1 MDPGLG
7 GPCALMG
14 IRTWVSGFRF
24 VEVSNSFEACP
35 ISAFE
40 VSIDANERSIS
51 VLQPSTALKSHWY
64 LMNE

>member
-1 MDPGLG
+1 
-7 GPCALMG
+7 MG

-24 VEVSNSFEACP
+24 FEVSNSFEVCP

-40 VSIDANERSIS
+40 VSINANERSIS